1 MRIASDGDGWDG
13 AGTGGGRKHTTHT
26 NGLVAHCMQQSRERQ
41 DISMPAAIGQAHML
55 VLCSGARGAACERVV
70 LSPGEDVP
78 NREVGKTGWR
88 MGGAW
93 WSIWCLGWGGMSQGG
108 VWQNTKCTPPTKG
121 CGNTAP
127 LRGGSPKDAAS
138 DPFCRRK
145 WPGDERGKQ
154 RALAARGAAVG
165 GRYWPCARAAA
176 IKRTRK
182 QCIALGRGVVGAG
195 AQRNVGQLPGA
206 ARERGKR
213 GGGKEGKET
222 QGNPKTGGLQTR
234 ERPTCRPGCQQRR
247 CTGGTKGGSVR
258 HKTVDRGRACVHGGT
273 GGISMQRGGKG
284 GGQNSAGGADRGDQ
298 ITA

>member
-1 MRIASDGDGWDG
+1 
-13 AGTGGGRKHTTHT
+13 
-26 NGLVAHCMQQSRERQ
+26 
-41 DISMPAAIGQAHML
+41 
-55 VLCSGARGAACERVV
+55 
-70 LSPGEDVP
+70 
-78 NREVGKTGWR
+78 

-93 WSIWCLGWGGMSQGG
+93 CVVERWCFGWVGMSQGG

-195 AQRNVGQLPGA
+195 PNEMWDDCRGRRASVASEAGKR
-206 ARERGKR
+206 RERGPGKPENW
-213 GGGKEGKET
+213 GGSSKGAPHVQAGLPT
-222 QGNPKTGGLQTR
+222 AATHRRHQGEAYGTGQWTGG
-234 ERPTCRPGCQQRR
+234 ERVCM
-247 CTGGTKGGSVR
+247 
-258 HKTVDRGRACVHGGT
+258 GGT

-284 GGQNSAGGADRGDQ
+284 GGQNGAGGADRGDQ